1 MKYPLTWFLAVA
13 LAAAV
18 IWTVQSRKASAHRA
32 QTDALRTE
40 LEQKSREVEA
50 AQAAQ
55 ADAERQRQEMALV
68 ADALASHI
76 PVRQIAESNAAAA
89 VAPAAPSI
97 APSTPPP
104 SAPAALSGDKSSDS
118 QPGFG
123 ALLSKMMQ
131 DPGTKQVIRNSQ
143 RMVVD
148 QLYSPLVKRMGL
160 TPEEATQFKD
170 LLTDNVM
177 SATEKAAALMGG
189 SGLTNRIEA
198 LSGLGA
204 EQQNLDDR
212 LKVFLG
218 DARYAQYKAYEE
230 TSNERQQLITFA
242 QQSGS
247 EHPLSE
253 PQTEALIAIMAEER
267 KNVTAAKGL
276 TSSDANN
283 SADIQASL
291 SDDKVNEIILAQQTI
306 GQRVSERARSFL
318 SPDQIQAFGQF
329 QTNQIQSMRAGV
341 MMMRTLFS
349 PDKAAGAAAPNP

>member
-1 MKYPLTWFLAVA
+1 MKNPLTWFLAAVV
-13 LAAAV
+13 AAAV
-18 IWTVQSRKASAHRA
+18 IWAVQSRNAAVHQT

-40 LEQKSREVEA
+40 LEQKSHEVEA
-50 AQAAQ
+50 LQAAQ
-55 ADAERQRQEMALV
+55 AKADRQRQEMARL
-68 ADALASHI
+68 ADDLASHI
-76 PVRQIAESNAAAA
+76 PVRQIAESNAAP
-89 VAPAAPSI
+89 PAAPSI
-97 APSTPPP
+97 APPTPPP
-104 SAPAALSGDKSSDS
+104 SAPAAPSGDKSPDS

-131 DPGTKQVIRNSQ
+131 DPGTKEVIRSSQ

-198 LSGLGA
+198 LSGLSA

-218 DARYAQYKAYEE
+218 DARYAQYKTYEE
-230 TSNERQQLITFA
+230 TSNERQQIITFA

-247 EHPLSE
+247 EHPLTETQS
-253 PQTEALIAIMAEER
+253 EALIAIMAEER

-283 SADIQASL
+283 SGDIQASL
-291 SDDKVNEIILAQQTI
+291 SDDKVNEIIQAQQTI

-318 SPDQIQAFGQF
+318 SPNQMQAFGQF
-329 QTNQIQSMRAGV
+329 QTNQIQSLRAGV
-341 MMMRTLFS
+341 IMMRTMFS
-349 PDKAAGAAAPNP
+349 PDKPAGAAAPNP